1 MRLGMGR
8 AAALTA
14 AAVVMASI
22 ALMAG
27 NATAQGLVSGGK
39 PMRIVVAFAS
49 GGPVDVPAR
58 ALAQRLTDA
67 LGQQVIVEN
76 IPGAG
81 GLIGADAVAKSA
93 PDGHSMLITTSAL
106 SIQAA
111 SVKKMPFDP
120 QKDLASV
127 GLVAVGDL
135 LLVMNP
141 RIPAKNAREL
151 FAAAKAKPG
160 ALTFASAGIGSST
173 HLAGELLKMQAAI
186 DIVHLPYKGVA
197 PAVTDLIGGHVD
209 LLFSSVAAMLPQIK
223 SGKVRAIALAS
234 LTRSSRLPDLPTFNE
249 DGLPGFEVAS
259 RNGIMVSGST
269 PRDTIV
275 RLNAALVKI
284 LATQDTRDF
293 FASNG
298 LQAVSST
305 PEQFAA
311 ELRAEITK
319 WTTVI
324 KTARLELDQ

>member
-1 MRLGMGR
+1 MKPGLGKMVAL
-8 AAALTA
+8 AAALAVAPFAMRAGDA
-14 AAVVMASI
+14 A
-22 ALMAG
+22 
-27 NATAQGLVSGGK
+27 AQGLVSGAK
-39 PMRIVVAFAS
+39 PMRIVVAFAA

-93 PDGHSMLITTSAL
+93 PDGHAMLITTSAL

-120 QKDLASV
+120 LKDLASV

-151 FAAAKAKPG
+151 FAVAKAKPG

-173 HLAGELLKMQAAI
+173 HLAGELLKMQAVI

-234 LTRSSRLPDLPTFNE
+234 LARSPRLPDLPTFNE

-259 RNGIMVSGST
+259 RNGIMVAGAT
-269 PRDTIV
+269 PRDTIG

-284 LATQDTRDF
+284 LATQETRDF

-319 WTTVI
+319 WATVI